1 MTVSSRH
8 LSLTLGLLAIAS
20 ILSPRVSHA
29 QGKEPLSQ
37 PKTVPIELVTALVG
51 SGGVS
56 GPESPRILVGSAP
69 EWVMSKIVV
78 PAGGHV
84 LGAAFQGTTVLMIV
98 HLPAAGD
105 SVMPELRRALLEHGW
120 KAVQV
125 MQRPS
130 VGGFMPAMPASND
143 ATPTHL
149 TVCGD
154 GQILNATLS
163 RRDEKSADIA
173 YRLAAQAAMG
183 PCHPPQMPTLPTR
196 LPWPALTNPAGTTDA
211 RMTGECSATMM
222 PASGIGTTLHTGM
235 SADSIIAFYANQLAD
250 SGWKAETGR
259 PAPVG
264 RIFTRTD
271 ASGAPSEL
279 TLSVANTTNAE
290 SCRDV
295 YMQVR
300 TTRKP

>member
-8 LSLTLGLLAIAS
+8 LALTLGLAATAS
-20 ILSPRVSHA
+20 ILSPSGLLA

-51 SGGVS
+51 AGGVT

-69 EWVMSKIVV
+69 EWVTSKVAL

-84 LGAAFQGTTVLMIV
+84 VGAAFQGTTVLMIV
-98 HLPAAGD
+98 HVPAAGD
-105 SVMPELRRALLEHGW
+105 SMMPELRRALIEHGW
-120 KAVQV
+120 KAVAVQPR
-125 MQRPS
+125 MS
-130 VGGFMPAMPASND
+130 VGGFMPPMPASND
-143 ATPTHL
+143 ATPTHVTL
-149 TVCGD
+149 CGE
-154 GQILNATLS
+154 GQILNATLT
-163 RRDEKSADIA
+163 RRDEKSGDIA
-173 YRLAAQAAMG
+173 YRIAAQGTVG
-183 PCHPPQMPTLPTR
+183 PCHPMQMPMLPTR
-196 LPWPALTNPAGTTDA
+196 LPWPALTNPAGTSDA
-211 RMTGECSATMM
+211 RMTGECSATFM
-222 PASGIGTTLHTGM
+222 PSSGIGTTLHTAM
-235 SADSIIAFYANQLAD
+235 SADSIITFYSKQLAD
-250 SGWKAETGR
+250 SGWKAESSR

-271 ASGAPSEL
+271 ATGAPSEL

-300 TTRKP
+300 TLKKP